1 MSHKHKTVRLDGDA
15 LALAQDIQTVC
26 ANAHERREALQ
37 REYQLRMEALQE
49 ETNRELKTLWPQ
61 LHLAAGL
68 PVQEVGEWQL
78 DASYL
83 EHGVAFVSKCLHEE
97 AQGVSLGDLLQ
108 SMTSHS
114 RH

>member
-15 LALAQDIQTVC
+15 LALAQDIQTLC

-37 REYQLRMEALQE
+37 REYQLRMEAL
-49 ETNRELKTLWPQ
+49 
-61 LHLAAGL
+61 
-68 PVQEVGEWQL
+68 QEVGEWQL

-97 AQGVSLGDLLQ
+97 APGVSLGDLLQ